1 MRIFPVLPPAIL
13 FLSVLTLFTDVRT
26 VRADP
31 LVRGIPGARDMDH
44 VGLTVPDLDQ
54 AMKFFVDVLGADL
67 LWTDGPTSDP
77 KGDAMA
83 KKLGVDPRAS
93 MRLAMLRCGPN
104 LNVELLEYHAP
115 NQNTKMPANSDVDVP
130 HLAFYVDDVDKAG
143 VYLEAHGCLLL
154 GGPNV
159 TPEGNPRAGQVMR
172 YAVTPWHLTIELM
185 HRPDHMPY
193 EKNTDARLYGP
204 ADSWK

>member
-1 MRIFPVLPPAIL
+1 MRPSLV
-13 FLSVLTLFTDVRT
+13 FLLSALLLSTPSAA

-31 LVRGIPGARDMDH
+31 PARGIPGARDVDH

-54 AMKFFVDVLGADL
+54 AVKFFVDVLGADL

-77 KGDAMA
+77 HGDSMA

-93 MRLAMLRCGPN
+93 MRLAMLRLGPN

-115 NQNTKMPANSDVDVP
+115 DQNIRMPLNSDVDVP
-130 HLAFYVDDVDKAG
+130 HLAFYVDDVEVASK
-143 VYLEAHGCLLL
+143 YLEEHGCYLL

-172 YAVTPWHLTIELM
+172 YAVTPWRFTIELV

-193 EKNTDARLYGP
+193 EKDTDARLYGP
-204 ADSWK
+204 AASWK

>member
-1 MRIFPVLPPAIL
+1 MRLSLVFALTALLLSTPVLPAEPPPA
-13 FLSVLTLFTDVRT
+13 
-26 VRADP
+26 
-31 LVRGIPGARDMDH
+31 RGIPGARNIDH
-44 VGLTVPDLDQ
+44 FGLTVPDLDQ
-54 AMKFFVDVLGADL
+54 ATKFFVDVLGADL

-77 KGDAMA
+77 QGDSMT

-93 MRLAMLRCGPN
+93 MRLAMLRLGPN

-115 NQNTKMPANSDVDVP
+115 DQTTAMPRNSDVNVP
-130 HLAFYVDDVDKAG
+130 HLAFYVDDVDAAG
-143 VYLEAHGCLLL
+143 KYLEAHGCLLL

-172 YAVTPWHLTIELM
+172 YAVTPWRLTIELV
-185 HRPDHMPY
+185 HRPEHMPY

-204 ADSWK
+204 AGLWK